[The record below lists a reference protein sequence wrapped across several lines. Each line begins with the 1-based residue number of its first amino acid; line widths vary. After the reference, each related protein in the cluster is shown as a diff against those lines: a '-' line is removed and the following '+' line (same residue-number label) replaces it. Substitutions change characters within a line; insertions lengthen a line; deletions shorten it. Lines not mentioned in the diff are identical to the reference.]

1 MKLPSTNQEGA
12 AKTDAGILIMTI
24 FFAGILFIAFTTNPV
39 YVGIKEGDRAPMLK
53 GTAYDGNS
61 WVSFTLNDE
70 FNQSW
75 EEDSSEGD
83 WYIVEFLDINCGYC
97 KTSAQT
103 IAENQQLIDNSPE
116 TGYANVKFLAVA
128 LKLPLQGSEYTR
140 ENVVA
145 FRDNYGH
152 NFPYVDAMDGNL
164 KSDWKISGTPTYFLI
179 KPNGVIA
186 WASPEHSNEDV
197 WEAYGRL
204 VPKLSSQ
211 EAN

>member
-12 AKTDAGILIMTI
+12 AKTDAGILIMAI

-103 IAENQQLIDNSPE
+103 IAENQQLIDNSPA

-128 LKLPLQGSEYTR
+128 LKLPLQGSEYRVKMLSHLGIIMGIISRMLT
-140 ENVVA
+140 
-145 FRDNYGH
+145 
-152 NFPYVDAMDGNL
+152 L
-164 KSDWKISGTPTYFLI
+164 WK
-179 KPNGVIA
+179 VI
-186 WASPEHSNEDV
+186 
-197 WEAYGRL
+197 
-204 VPKLSSQ
+204 
-211 EAN
+211 